1 MSTQEEKR
9 FKQWAAALAVHDST
23 RERKPEGYW
32 ELYQPA
38 EAWRNVLTMEDKRV
52 GAETMSQ
59 PDYNAAMIEAQSA
72 VEQYFVRIGVY

>member
-23 RERKPEGYW
+23 MERKPDGYW

-38 EAWRNVLTMEDKRV
+38 EPWRCLLTAEDKDV
-52 GAETMSQ
+52 GRSVMSEK
-59 PDYNAAMIEAQSA
+59 DYNKAMIAAQSV
-72 VEQYFVRIGVY
+72 VEQYFIRIGVY